1 MQHAWLKARLDTF
14 LPALMRKHGIDMWV
28 VPMREY
34 NEDPV
39 FSSIAAP
46 ETLAARRRTI
56 YVFFDTCAA
65 AGAPPSPKCV
75 ERIALGGTS
84 QGGLFDARTSAKAVA
99 NPVNGRQAELWGDEQ
114 WLLLKEV
121 VEERKPKVIAID
133 RSTVFAFSD
142 GLSSGELQGMSAALG
157 KAWTARFRDAE
168 RLPLEFIASRLP
180 EEEAFFEKMTALVW
194 QMTQT
199 MFSEKAIVP
208 GATQTSDLV
217 WWWRQR
223 VNDQGLGT
231 WFQPSVNV
239 QRQAVTAKELGDDPV
254 IQPGDV
260 LHCDVGI
267 TVARLNTDTQHL
279 AYVLKP
285 GETDAPAGLKQ
296 ALANANAMQDFA
308 MEEIRPGRTGNEILG
323 AVLARM
329 KAKGITGTMYSHP
342 IGMNGHA
349 AGPLIGLW
357 DYQDG
362 VVGRGEA
369 KVIPSMWFSI
379 ELQATTPVAE
389 WGGQPVQMAQEED
402 AIIDAA
408 GTIRWAR
415 QRQNR
420 LFLVGGARGA
430 SPDPEHAR
438 LTAMCRHLGRR
449 DDVLVPARPA
459 RHDDQGHVD
468 DPAAVRR
475 PVRRGEDRRHAERRA
490 VHDAGVDRLQHRD
503 APIRSDAHREHEH
516 VRIAETGV
524 YDEAANRFELKADYP
539 LAGDTWHQRT
549 VIEPASAEAMIA
561 ASYLSFGAV
570 PEWKAVEIKYRRSA
584 K

>member
-1 MQHAWLKARLDTF
+1 MRAAAAGAIVIACALVAAAQEAPRIAPGALPTAERPFGTLREQAALQQQWLKKRLETF
-14 LPALMRKHGIDMWV
+14 LPALMRKHGIDLWV

-39 FSSIAAP
+39 FSSIVAP
-46 ETLAARRRTI
+46 ETFAARRRTI
-56 YVFFDTCAA
+56 YVFFDKCAA
-65 AGAPPSPKCV
+65 RGAQPSASCV

-121 VEERKPKVIAID
+121 VEQRKPAVIGID

-142 GLSSGELQGMSAALG
+142 GLSSGELQGMSEALG
-157 KAWTARFRDAE
+157 PAWTAKFRDAE
-168 RLPLEFIASRLP
+168 RLPLDMIASRLP

-199 MFSEKAIVP
+199 MFSEKVILP
-208 GATQTSDLV
+208 GATRASDLV

-223 VNDQGLGT
+223 TNDQGLGT
-231 WFQPSVNV
+231 WFQPSVSV
-239 QRQAVTAKELGDDPV
+239 QRKGVTAKDLGDDPI

-279 AYVLKP
+279 AYVLRP
-285 GETDAPAGLKQ
+285 GEVDAPAGLRQ
-296 ALANANAMQDFA
+296 ALANANAMQDIA
-308 MEEIRPGRTGNEILG
+308 MDEIRPGRTGNEIL
-323 AVLARM
+323 ASVLARM
-329 KAKGITGTMYSHP
+329 KAKGINGTMYTHP
-342 IGMNGHA
+342 IGLNGHG

-369 KVIPSMWFSI
+369 RVIPSMWFSI

-402 AIIDAA
+402 MIVGAD
-408 GTIRWAR
+408 GRNRWAR
-415 QRQNR
+415 QRQDK
-420 LFLVGGARGA
+420 LFLIR
-430 SPDPEHAR
+430 
-438 LTAMCRHLGRR
+438 TA
-449 DDVLVPARPA
+449 
-459 RHDDQGHVD
+459 Q
-468 DPAAVRR
+468 
-475 PVRRGEDRRHAERRA
+475 
-490 VHDAGVDRLQHRD
+490 
-503 APIRSDAHREHEH
+503 
-516 VRIAETGV
+516 
-524 YDEAANRFELKADYP
+524 
-539 LAGDTWHQRT
+539 
-549 VIEPASAEAMIA
+549 
-561 ASYLSFGAV
+561 
-570 PEWKAVEIKYRRSA
+570 
-584 K
+584 